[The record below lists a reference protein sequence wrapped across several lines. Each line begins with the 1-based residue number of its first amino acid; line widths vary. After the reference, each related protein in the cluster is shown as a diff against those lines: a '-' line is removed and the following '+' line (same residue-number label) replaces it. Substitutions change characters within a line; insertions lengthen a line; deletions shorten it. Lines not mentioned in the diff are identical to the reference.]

1 MNVLSLFIE
10 EVKTSWKQWW
20 SVKNFKLHLLSTI
33 ILFGTVMYFSCLYLS
48 IWEARNGIIIED
60 PLLNMLSPRDFS
72 IPIFFI
78 VHSSTIITF
87 ILLQKNPP
95 LLLKAFQGYSIAL
108 LLRTISIYIVAL
120 EPPKGMIFLNDPIT
134 STFLNSVHVVT
145 KDLFFSGHISAM
157 CVYIYFA
164 QNNFWKR
171 YLMFI
176 TPILAAM
183 ILWQHVHYTLDIIA
197 APFFTYLSCKLIEKL
212 HEKSEFGIDNLS
224 TRLKEIQESNL

>member
-1 MNVLSLFIE
+1 MKFKISFIGEIQAAWKSCWQHKHFRVHFLFSFALFAAVIHLSC
-10 EVKTSWKQWW
+10 
-20 SVKNFKLHLLSTI
+20 
-33 ILFGTVMYFSCLYLS
+33 MYLS
-48 IWEARNGIIIED
+48 IWETRAGISIID
-60 PLLNMLSPRDFS
+60 PLLNRLPPREFS
-72 IPIFFI
+72 VQIFGI
-78 VHSSTIITF
+78 VHSSLLITL
-87 ILLQKNPP
+87 ILFLATPTKLVKALQAYAV
-95 LLLKAFQGYSIAL
+95 LLF
-108 LLRTISIYIVAL
+108 LRTLFIYIFPL
-120 EPPKGMIFLNDPIT
+120 EAPKGMIFLQDPIT
-134 STFLNSVHVVT
+134 AFFLNSVNVVT

-224 TRLKEIQESNL
+224 TRLKEIHESK